1 MSWDPVLLRKYNAT
15 GHFRLLSQLRSEIV
29 SHPIQRPQADGS
41 PARRGRGSS
50 SSSRRSTAR
59 VGASEA
65 ANTSSDYGTA
75 SANSAP
81 SFRERLNAIEMR

>member
-29 SHPIQRPQADGS
+29 SYPIQRPQADGT
-41 PARRGRGSS
+41 PARRGRGSL
-50 SSSRRSTAR
+50 SSSRRSGGR
-59 VGASEA
+59 GGATEGGSSA
-65 ANTSSDYGTA
+65 SDYGNA
-75 SANSAP
+75 AANSSP